1 MKKLLLAVFP
11 TILLLVAPASAHRL
25 DEYLEATILSIQSD
39 RVEGSLR
46 LVPGVAVS
54 SAVIASIDAN
64 GNGTLPE
71 PEQQRYALRV
81 LADLSLSIDRQ
92 PLKPR
97 LVSADFPSVE
107 EMREGIGEIHIS
119 FIADLPRG
127 GADRRLTYENHHQ
140 SQLAAYL
147 VNCLVPS
154 DKNIRITGQN
164 RNENQSFY
172 QLDFVD
178 ADRSGGEPPAQA
190 PLFSSLSG
198 FAGAFRL
205 GMRHISEGTD
215 HIMFL
220 LALLLPAPLLA
231 RGCRW
236 GRSATTFDS
245 LRHILG
251 IVTAFSVGHSLTLA
265 LAASGIVH
273 VPSRPI
279 EVLIA
284 VSILLSALHA
294 IRPMFPGREAA
305 IAASFGLIHGLAFA
319 TAVSGLGFGGWYR
332 LISLLGFNLGIEA
345 MQIMV
350 VTVTMPSF
358 LLLSRTPAYSLL
370 RVGGALFAALAA
382 TGWIVERLLNVRSA
396 LDSLV
401 ERAAHHGPEIA
412 GTLFLLSSVSWWL
425 RTSPASRSRCHR
437 RVDEA
442 HDQDQLPD
450 ALPVISGD

>member
-1 MKKLLLAVFP
+1 MKKLLVVFP
-11 TILLLVAPASAHRL
+11 IILFLVAPVSAHRL

-54 SAVIASIDAN
+54 STVIASIDTDGDGA
-64 GNGTLPE
+64 LSE
-71 PEQQRYALRV
+71 AEQQSYASRV
-81 LADLSLSIDRQ
+81 LGDLSLSIDGH

-97 LVSADFPSVE
+97 LVSADFPPLE
-107 EMREGIGEIHIS
+107 EMRQGVGEIHIS

-127 GADRRLTYENHHQ
+127 GADKSLTYENHHQ

-154 DKNIRITGQN
+154 DKNVRITAQN

-172 QLDFVD
+172 QLDFVEV
-178 ADRSGGEPPAQA
+178 DRHEGAPPDQA
-190 PLFSSLSG
+190 SLFSSLSG

-205 GMRHISEGTD
+205 GMRHIAEGTD
-215 HIMFL
+215 HLMFL

-231 RGCRW
+231 CGSRW
-236 GRSATTFDS
+236 GRSGTTAHS

-251 IVTAFSVGHSLTLA
+251 IVTAFSVGHSVTLA
-265 LAASGIVH
+265 LAASGMVH

-284 VSILLSALHA
+284 VSILLSAMHA
-294 IRPMFPGREAA
+294 IRPMFPRREAA
-305 IAASFGLIHGLAFA
+305 IAAFFGLIHGLAFA
-319 TAVSGLGFGGWYR
+319 TALSGLGFGGWYR

-345 MQIMV
+345 MQILV
-350 VTVTMPSF
+350 VTVTLPSL

-370 RVGGALFAALAA
+370 RVGGAHFAALASI
-382 TGWIVERLLNVRSA
+382 GWIVERLLNARSA
-396 LDSLV
+396 IDPLV
-401 ERAAHHGPEIA
+401 ERAARHGLEIA
-412 GTLFLLSSVSWWL
+412 GILFLLSSLSWL
-425 RTSPASRSRCHR
+425 LQTFPTSRIRDHR
-437 RVDEA
+437 RLDEA
-442 HDQDQLPD
+442 HDRDRLPA
-450 ALPVISGD
+450 ALPVVSGD

>member
-1 MKKLLLAVFP
+1 
-11 TILLLVAPASAHRL
+11 
-25 DEYLEATILSIQSD
+25 
-39 RVEGSLR
+39 
-46 LVPGVAVS
+46 
-54 SAVIASIDAN
+54 
-64 GNGTLPE
+64 
-71 PEQQRYALRV
+71 
-81 LADLSLSIDRQ
+81 
-92 PLKPR
+92 
-97 LVSADFPSVE
+97 
-107 EMREGIGEIHIS
+107 
-119 FIADLPRG
+119 
-127 GADRRLTYENHHQ
+127 
-140 SQLAAYL
+140 
-147 VNCLVPS
+147 
-154 DKNIRITGQN
+154 
-164 RNENQSFY
+164 
-172 QLDFVD
+172 
-178 ADRSGGEPPAQA
+178 
-190 PLFSSLSG
+190 
-198 FAGAFRL
+198 
-205 GMRHISEGTD
+205 
-215 HIMFL
+215 
-220 LALLLPAPLLA
+220 
-231 RGCRW
+231 
-236 GRSATTFDS
+236 
-245 LRHILG
+245 
-251 IVTAFSVGHSLTLA
+251 
-265 LAASGIVH
+265 
-273 VPSRPI
+273 
-279 EVLIA
+279 
-284 VSILLSALHA
+284 
-294 IRPMFPGREAA
+294 MFPGREAA